1 MEDDQKRRD
10 YGDFFKD
17 SEQNGQSAE
26 NRQKKNGNDAY
37 FYTYGRGASSASDAE
52 SFERESSTL
61 HNSLGE
67 ESEEVEVT
75 APRPVHPIGVG
86 GSSGV
91 GSGGGSGGGTGRGWE
106 YSSPRRRSPFKSLFA
121 SFMVGVLVMGSLMYI
136 ADKMNLFTGGDRGIL
151 TENIQSAASVQQTD
165 GSSGGGN
172 VPNSAYLDAG
182 RPDSISTIAKS
193 TSPAVVQIE
202 TYVNSSP
209 RSDSSL
215 FNDPFFRQFFG
226 DRFSGPDSNNS
237 QSQSQNN
244 GKPQPLGMGSGFIFD
259 KSGYILTNEH
269 VIDGADEIMVTVE
282 GYEKPFKAKLLG
294 SSYDLDL
301 AALKIEGT
309 KDFPVLKLGDANAL
323 SVGDWV
329 VAIGNPYGFDHTV
342 TVGVLSAK
350 DRPIDIPDNK
360 GTRRYQHLLQTD
372 ASINPGNSGGPLLNL
387 QGEVIGIN
395 TAVSAQAQGI
405 GFAIPTSTISSV
417 LNNLKNNIKVPHP
430 YIGIVMRDIQK
441 DWVQELKLD
450 GTDGAIVSSVVQ
462 GSPADK
468 AGLQPYDVILDV
480 DGVKVKNAD
489 ELAQK
494 IQTYK
499 VGDHVN
505 LNIVRNGTKM
515 ITGVTIGDRPD

>member
-17 SEQNGQSAE
+17 SEQTKQSAE
-26 NRQKKNGNDAY
+26 NRHDNNGEDAY
-37 FYTYGRGASSASDAE
+37 FYTYGRGGASSASDAD
-52 SFERESSTL
+52 SSGRESAMRPSFD
-61 HNSLGE
+61 E
-67 ESEEVEVT
+67 QPAEAEIT
-75 APRPVHPIGVG
+75 APRPIRPI
-86 GSSGV
+86 SG
-91 GSGGGSGGGTGRGWE
+91 GGGSGGGQEGGNGRSWE
-106 YSSPRRRSPFKSLFA
+106 FSNPRRRSPLKSLFA
-121 SFMVGVLVMGSLMYI
+121 SFMVGVLVMGSLMYVS
-136 ADKMNLFTGGDRGIL
+136 DKMNLFTGGDQGIL
-151 TENIQSAASVQQTD
+151 TQNVQSASGIPQTDSGTGIGSAAS
-165 GSSGGGN
+165 
-172 VPNSAYLDAG
+172 SAAALDAG
-182 RPDSISTIAKS
+182 RPNNISGIAKNA
-193 TSPAVVQIE
+193 SPAVVQIE
-202 TYVNSSP
+202 TYVNSIP
-209 RSDSSL
+209 RSDNSL

-226 DRFSGPDSNNS
+226 DRVPGQDYNN
-237 QSQSQNN
+237 SQSQNN

-350 DRPIDIPDNK
+350 ERPIDIPDNK
-360 GTRRYQHLLQTD
+360 GTRHYQHLLQTD

-441 DWVQELKLD
+441 DWVRELKLD
-450 GTDGAIVSSVVQ
+450 GTDGAVVTSVVQ

-480 DGVKVKNAD
+480 DGVKVNNAD
-489 ELAQK
+489 DLSKK
-494 IQTYK
+494 IQAHK
-499 VGDHVN
+499 VGEHVN
-505 LNIVRNGTKM
+505 LGIVRNGTKM
-515 ITGVTIGDRPD
+515 ITGVTIGDRPN